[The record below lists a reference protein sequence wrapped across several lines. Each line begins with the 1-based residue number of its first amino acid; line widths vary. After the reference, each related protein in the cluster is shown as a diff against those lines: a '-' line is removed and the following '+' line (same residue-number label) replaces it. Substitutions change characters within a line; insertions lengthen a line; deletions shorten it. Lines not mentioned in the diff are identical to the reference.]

1 MATKILS
8 LLALLALFVSATN
21 AFIIPQCSLAP
32 SAIIPQFLPPVSSM
46 GFEHPAVQAYRLQQ
60 ALAASVLQQPIAQLQ
75 QQSLAHLT
83 IQTIAMQQQQQQ
95 QFLLALSHLAM
106 QQQQLQQF
114 LPALSQLAM
123 VNPAA
128 DLQQQQLLSS
138 SSLAVANAPTYL
150 QQQLLQQIV
159 PALTQLAVANPAA
172 YLQQL
177 LPFNQLTVSNSA
189 AYLQQRQQLLNPLAV
204 ANPLV
209 VAFLQ
214 QQHLLP

>member
-1 MATKILS
+1 MATKILA

-32 SAIIPQFLPPVSSM
+32 SAIIPQFLPPVTSM

-60 ALAASVLQQPIAQLQ
+60 ALAASVLQQPISQLQ

-83 IQTIAMQQQQQQ
+83 IQTIATQQQQ
-95 QFLLALSHLAM
+95 QFLPALSLLAMVNPAAYLQQQLLASKPLALANVVANQ

-114 LPALSQLAM
+114 LPAHSPLAM
-123 VNPAA
+123 VNPTAY
-128 DLQQQQLLSS
+128 LQQQQLLSFS
-138 SSLAVANAPTYL
+138 PLAVANAPTYL
-150 QQQLLQQIV
+150 QQQLLQHIV

-177 LPFNQLTVSNSA
+177 LPFNQLTVSNS
-189 AYLQQRQQLLNPLAV
+189 V
-204 ANPLV
+204 A
-209 VAFLQ
+209 
-214 QQHLLP
+214 